1 MLKKSITKEFENMY
15 GPGKALNF
23 RTNKSID
30 NMLKNIPNKLD
41 FDNNMGKEFI
51 EPKEPSEPPY
61 WIFAAIAIVIVV
73 GLLYH
78 FRDKI
83 RKFVYRVKPTTTPA
97 PAVTQAAVTQATAIQ
112 EAAIQVPTISI
123 QAPAISI
130 QAPVQATPEVSS
142 SVQSPV
148 TTFNTIKTEEERHE
162 EYHKNMKKGG
172 VNKLNESINALSSYK
187 QEQLV
192 KENSYCYI
200 GTDNGQRECTNVF
213 EGDICMS
220 GQIFPKMAV
229 CVNPS
234 LRY

>member
-1 MLKKSITKEFENMY
+1 MLKKSITKEFENIY
-15 GPGKALNF
+15 GPGKPLNF

-30 NMLKNIPNKLD
+30 NMLKNIPNKVD
-41 FDNNMGKEFI
+41 FENNVGKEFI
-51 EPKEPSEPPY
+51 ETKEPNDPPY
-61 WIFAAIAIVIVV
+61 WIFAAIAVVIVV

-83 RKFVYRVKPTTTPA
+83 YTFIYPVKPTPPPTTQEPTPA
-97 PAVTQAAVTQATAIQ
+97 PTMPGPNTPG
-112 EAAIQVPTISI
+112 PT
-123 QAPAISI
+123 
-130 QAPVQATPEVSS
+130 
-142 SVQSPV
+142 
-148 TTFNTIKTEEERHE
+148 TTMSTIKTEEERHE

-172 VNKLNESINALSSYK
+172 VNKLNDGINSLCSYK

>member
-15 GPGKALNF
+15 GPGKPLNV

-30 NMLKNIPNKLD
+30 NMLKNIPNKLN
-41 FDNNMGKEFI
+41 FEDNVGKEFI

-73 GLLYH
+73 GVLYH

-83 RKFVYRVKPTTTPA
+83 YTFLYPIKPTPAPTQEPTYPPTTTPKKENDH
-97 PAVTQAAVTQATAIQ
+97 T
-112 EAAIQVPTISI
+112 PT
-123 QAPAISI
+123 
-130 QAPVQATPEVSS
+130 
-142 SVQSPV
+142 

-172 VNKLNESINALSSYK
+172 VNKLNDSINSLSSYK

>member
-15 GPGKALNF
+15 GPGKPLNV
-23 RTNKSID
+23 RTNKSIE
-30 NMLKNIPNKLD
+30 NMLRNIPNKLD
-41 FDNNMGKEFI
+41 FEDNVGKEFI

-73 GLLYH
+73 GVLYH

-83 RKFVYRVKPTTTPA
+83 YTFLYPVKPTPETTTPGTTT
-97 PAVTQAAVTQATAIQ
+97 PGTTTPGTTTP
-112 EAAIQVPTISI
+112 VPTTSY
-123 QAPAISI
+123 
-130 QAPVQATPEVSS
+130 
-142 SVQSPV
+142 
-148 TTFNTIKTEEERHE
+148 NTIKTEEERHE
-162 EYHKNMKKGG
+162 EYHKKMKKGG
-172 VNKLNESINALSSYK
+172 VDKLNNSINSLSSYK

-200 GTDNGQRECTNVF
+200 GTDNGQRECTNVY

>member
-15 GPGKALNF
+15 GPGKPLNF

-30 NMLKNIPNKLD
+30 NMLKNIPNRLD
-41 FDNNMGKEFI
+41 FEDNVGKEFI

-61 WIFAAIAIVIVV
+61 WIFAAIAILIVV
-73 GLLYH
+73 GVLYH

-83 RKFVYRVKPTTTPA
+83 YSFLNPVKPTPPPTTPA
-97 PAVTQAAVTQATAIQ
+97 PTTPVPTTQA
-112 EAAIQVPTISI
+112 PT
-123 QAPAISI
+123 
-130 QAPVQATPEVSS
+130 
-142 SVQSPV
+142 
-148 TTFNTIKTEEERHE
+148 TTLNTIKTEEERHA
-162 EYHKNMKKGG
+162 EYHKKMKQGG
-172 VNKLNESINALSSYK
+172 VDKLNNSINSLSSYK

-200 GTDNGQRECTNVF
+200 GTDNGHRECTNVF